1 MQDTWQAASRLTV
14 AAGLRFDQARLLL
27 DRHQW
32 SPRAGVAYSVDPVTT
47 IRASASRFF
56 QPPQPENLLLSS
68 SEAARALSPFADSG
82 PEGGGA
88 DVEPERQWAYEAGV
102 ERRLS
107 RALRLDLAYWRR
119 SVHEVA
125 DPNVFFGSTIIF
137 PNAVAAGR
145 AQGFDVRAELSPRG
159 PWSGYAN
166 LSVAKTTQTGPIT
179 GGLFLEDDVGEMG
192 PGVEFVPDHDQRF
205 VASGGLTWSGPRGV
219 TLSAVGR
226 YESGT
231 PIELDDEELD
241 ELRERP
247 GADLVDFES
256 GRVEPRTVVSLLAD
270 LRLREGAHY
279 AVHLRLSALNLFDQ
293 RFAYNFGNPFSGTHF
308 GAPRTVAIAVRID
321 AK

>member
-1 MQDTWQAASRLTV
+1 M
-14 AAGLRFDQARLLL
+14 
-27 DRHQW
+27 
-32 SPRAGVAYSVDPVTT
+32 
-47 IRASASRFF
+47 
-56 QPPQPENLLLSS
+56 
-68 SEAARALSPFADSG
+68 
-82 PEGGGA
+82 
-88 DVEPERQWAYEAGV
+88 
-102 ERRLS
+102 
-107 RALRLDLAYWRR
+107 
-119 SVHEVA
+119 
-125 DPNVFFGSTIIF
+125 
-137 PNAVAAGR
+137 
-145 AQGFDVRAELSPRG
+145 
-159 PWSGYAN
+159 
-166 LSVAKTTQTGPIT
+166 
-179 GGLFLEDDVGEMG
+179 GEMG